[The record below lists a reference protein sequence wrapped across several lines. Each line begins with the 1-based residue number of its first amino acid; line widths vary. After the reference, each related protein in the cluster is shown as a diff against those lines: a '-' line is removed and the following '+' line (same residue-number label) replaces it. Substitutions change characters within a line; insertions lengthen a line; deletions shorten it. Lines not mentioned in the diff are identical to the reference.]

1 MTLAYFFCIMAYMKE
16 AVTSL
21 KSIAPTLKFVNTKIM
36 EKRKAYGMT
45 QAALAIRLGK
55 SRLFVVEAESGEKDI
70 TLSVLYDLAE
80 IFCCPVTDFL
90 PPQKLDEM
98 PVQIRGD
105 SISAPAMSEVSAIL
119 RGIRDGN

>member
-1 MTLAYFFCIMAYMKE
+1 
-16 AVTSL
+16 
-21 KSIAPTLKFVNTKIM
+21 
-36 EKRKAYGMT
+36 MT

-90 PPQKLDEM
+90 PQQKLDEM